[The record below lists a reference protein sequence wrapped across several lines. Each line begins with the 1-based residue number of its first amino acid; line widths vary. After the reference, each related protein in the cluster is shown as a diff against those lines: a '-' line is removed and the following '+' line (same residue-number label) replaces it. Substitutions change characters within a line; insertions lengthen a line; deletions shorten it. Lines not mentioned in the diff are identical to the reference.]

1 VLTVSVGP
9 KLKAQWP
16 NELLKRLAVA
26 GIFSTADD
34 LPALG
39 PAPTRRLRIVRR
51 AGPGL
56 LEDGEVK
63 PTSPPAVGDAA
74 KSTTATTKS
83 IDCLVATGAAE
94 ERGSGAGQGGG
105 KRAKKAGR
113 AKRKKEQQQGPKC
126 KPVPPCAYF
135 LRGRCAKGT
144 ECPFLHEGTPQRR
157 ATLCKFLL
165 SGACT
170 KGDEC
175 PFSHGLRGFLFRSD
189 RVETKA
195 FPCRFLYG
203 RGSCTFGDKCRFSH
217 EPTTTEELERVQAE
231 WVGVQRRYGVEAC
244 GSSESGI
251 SGGIDEL
258 MEVAGDASNTQ
269 EQADAAT
276 DQSQSAE
283 SLWGGFA
290 FRESLFG
297 AGLR

>member
-1 VLTVSVGP
+1 MERVRVG
-9 KLKAQWP
+9 AR
-16 NELLKRLAVA
+16 ELR
-26 GIFSTADD
+26 
-34 LPALG
+34 
-39 PAPTRRLRIVRR
+39 RR
-51 AGPGL
+51 AEQKGRRSNSRGQ
-56 LEDGEVK
+56 
-63 PTSPPAVGDAA
+63 SA
-74 KSTTATTKS
+74 SQ
-83 IDCLVATGAAE
+83 CLHA
-94 ERGSGAGQGGG
+94 RISFGAG
-105 KRAKKAGR
+105 A
-113 AKRKKEQQQGPKC
+113 PKGQN
-126 KPVPPCAYF
+126 A
-135 LRGRCAKGT
+135 LSSMRGHPSAAQ
-144 ECPFLHEGTPQRR
+144 PSASSSSAAPAQRGMSVR
-157 ATLCKFLL
+157 FRTVC
-165 SGACT
+165 GV
-170 KGDEC
+170 
-175 PFSHGLRGFLFRSD
+175 FLFRSD

-251 SGGIDEL
+251 AGGIDEL